1 MYFYRIIYPLYFI
14 YIVIAAKSFPFSPL
28 YISLGIFNLIATC
41 SKFTRQETQSS
52 SVSVFLLINKRSFL
66 PSTFAM
72 LISFKVKYFSNWL
85 ILSWIKFQK
94 DALILLYDL
103 NSSVSI
109 NVFPFLIINWW
120 SEKESRT

>member
-1 MYFYRIIYPLYFI
+1 
-14 YIVIAAKSFPFSPL
+14 
-28 YISLGIFNLIATC
+28 
-41 SKFTRQETQSS
+41 
-52 SVSVFLLINKRSFL
+52 
-66 PSTFAM
+66 M